1 MTANRPKAI
10 VRVNSRMEV
19 IGINTQFNMGKRYL
33 TVNDVRYSLV
43 EAGGVWD
50 KRGILATRSDR
61 LTHSKVLPI
70 ETEQGTRLARQ
81 YLQKRIAHRMKDC
94 IASSDIKK
102 LVAIAKIIGYEI
114 EEDDIKILDILG
126 VDTK

>member
-1 MTANRPKAI
+1 MINRPRAI
-10 VRVNSRMEV
+10 VRVDSSMEP
-19 IGINTQFNMGKRYL
+19 FNVDVNFNIGKRYL
-33 TVNDVRYSLV
+33 TVNDIRYSLV
-43 EAGGVWD
+43 EAGGIWD

-61 LTHSKVLPI
+61 FTHSKVLPI

-94 IASSDIKK
+94 MIDIDVEK
-102 LVAIAKIIGYEI
+102 LVAIAKIVGYEI

>member
-1 MTANRPKAI
+1 MINRPKAI
-10 VRVNSRMEV
+10 VRVDSRMEP
-19 IGINTQFNMGKRYL
+19 FNVDVNFNIGKRYL
-33 TVNDVRYSLV
+33 TVNDIRYSLV
-43 EAGGVWD
+43 EAGGILD
-50 KRGILATRSDR
+50 KGGVLATRSER
-61 LTHSKVLPI
+61 FNHIKVLPI

>member
-1 MTANRPKAI
+1 MINRPRAI
-10 VRVNSRMEV
+10 VRVDSSMEPFNV
-19 IGINTQFNMGKRYL
+19 DVNFNIGERYL
-33 TVNDVRYSLV
+33 TVNDIRYSLV
-43 EAGGVWD
+43 EAGGIWD

-61 LTHSKVLPI
+61 FTHSKVLPI

-94 IASSDIKK
+94 MVDSDVEK
-102 LVAIAKIIGYEI
+102 LVAIAKIVGYEI
-114 EEDDIKILDILG
+114 EEDDIKFLDILG